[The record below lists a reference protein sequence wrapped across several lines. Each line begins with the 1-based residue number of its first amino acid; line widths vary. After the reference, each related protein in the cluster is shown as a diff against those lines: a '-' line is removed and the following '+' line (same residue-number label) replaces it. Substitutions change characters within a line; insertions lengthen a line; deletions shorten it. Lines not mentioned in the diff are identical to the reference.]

1 LAESLPELQAR
12 RAGDIG
18 PTADV
23 TATRSDRPA
32 GSRVA
37 VISILDDKNAAEM
50 LRPLVAHFDHVV
62 LTATHN
68 PRALPPPTLA
78 SLLAQVGGPASEIV
92 REPQAALVRA
102 RELAGPGGFVLA
114 TGSIYL
120 IADLLAPRQAAGS
133 RQRSRL

>member
-1 LAESLPELQAR
+1 
-12 RAGDIG
+12 
-18 PTADV
+18 
-23 TATRSDRPA
+23 
-32 GSRVA
+32 

-50 LRPLVAHFDHVV
+50 LRALVVHFDHVV

-92 REPQAALVRA
+92 REPHAALARA

-120 IADLLAPRQAAGS
+120 IADLLAPQLAQGS
-133 RQRSRL
+133 RRRSSL